1 MNIFY
6 LASLHILECKGYV
19 AFSSLCRSCCLL
31 ISRRSYSSPDLYL
44 RDVGP
49 LIELLCITGR
59 AENQTWSL

>member
-1 MNIFY
+1 MFSY
-6 LASLHILECKGYV
+6 PEEVILLQTSTSEITV
-19 AFSSLCRSCCLL
+19 
-31 ISRRSYSSPDLYL
+31 IN